1 MEKMNDLKD
10 LLKHEVL
17 DLYSAEQQMIEAM
30 PAMIEKAKDSTLK
43 KALQEHLRITEKQ
56 KTRLDKVKQLLGE
69 GTGEDVG
76 NSQRGFFSSL
86 FKGIGEQKCKGV
98 EGLIEE
104 SEKVMSED
112 MTPEVLD
119 AAIIAS
125 AQKLEH
131 YEICGYGTAK
141 AYARQLNLREVA
153 ALLDETLN
161 EEYQADDRLTDL
173 AVGGLNEEAEESE
186 EGQGNRRSRSN
197 GIQTS
202 SGKSGNPATSK
213 PTASKG
219 GKKSAASK
227 KSAGKSSSGSR
238 GASKSTRTNSSK
250 KSGSR
255 SGSKSAGRKKSS
267 SRGR

>member
-1 MEKMNDLKD
+1 MEKMIDLKD

-43 KALQEHLRITEKQ
+43 KTLQEHLRITEKQ
-56 KTRLDKVKQLLGE
+56 KSRLDKVKQLLGE
-69 GTGEDVG
+69 DGGDG
-76 NSQRGFFSSL
+76 NNGNQKGFFSSL
-86 FKGIGEQKCKGV
+86 FKGSGEQKCLGV

-141 AYARQLNLREVA
+141 AYARQLNLGQVA
-153 ALLDETLN
+153 ELLEETLN

-173 AVGGLNEEAEESE
+173 AVGGLNEEAEEAD
-186 EGQGNRRSRSN
+186 GQGSRRSGSRGS
-197 GIQTS
+197 GGKQQS
-202 SGKSGNPATSK
+202 SGKGGNRAPSK
-213 PTASKG
+213 AAAGRGGKKAAASKG
-219 GKKSAASK
+219 SGGASK
-227 KSAGKSSSGSR
+227 SSGSR
-238 GASKSTRTNSSK
+238 GSSKNTRTNSSK
-250 KSGSR
+250 KSGSKG
-255 SGSKSAGRKKSS
+255 GSKKKSASKGRK
-267 SRGR
+267 